1 MHILKENMFKIDKL
15 LFNVWVIYGEY
26 RVSQSVVI
34 SHIKVR
40 IINRLKMKSIVVDFG
55 LVGLRSFL
63 HS

>member
-26 RVSQSVVI
+26 RVSQSLVI
-34 SHIKVR
+34 SRIKVR

>member
-15 LFNVWVIYGEY
+15 LFNVWVINGEY
-26 RVSQSVVI
+26 RVSQCLVI
-34 SHIKVR
+34 SHIQVR